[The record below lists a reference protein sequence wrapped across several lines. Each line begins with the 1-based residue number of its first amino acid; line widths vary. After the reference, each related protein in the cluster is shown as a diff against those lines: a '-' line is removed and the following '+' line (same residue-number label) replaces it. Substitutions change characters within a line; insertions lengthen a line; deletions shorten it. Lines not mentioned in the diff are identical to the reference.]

1 MGIDPASF
9 WANLYLYHYESKYR
23 TNLKRTDKIRGR
35 RFHSTFR
42 FIDDLS
48 ASNNGGKF
56 GKTFL
61 KIYTTGLELK
71 VECNGIHAT
80 VHSLNIYID
89 EGNIYKMMFY
99 KWDAF
104 NFHIVRK
111 QSLFSSFLRIDWSMY
126 RMINPGSP

>member
-1 MGIDPASF
+1 MGIDPAPF
-9 WANLYLYHYESKYR
+9 WANLYLYHCESKYR

-80 VHSLNIYID
+80 VHSLDISIY
-89 EGNIYKMMFY
+89 EGNIYKMMFF

-111 QSLFSSFLRIDWSMY
+111 PSLFSSFLRMDRSMY